1 MGEPDARTDPDHP
14 AGHFVAGALPVY
26 PYSRRWGY
34 FPGGLLTLILV
45 VFIVLLLIGAID
57 FSGNANT

>member
-1 MGEPDARTDPDHP
+1 MLELILIILL
-14 AGHFVAGALPVY
+14 VILLLGALPVY